1 MQKGKIVSA
10 IVLALVM
17 VASVYFVTT
26 AMRTDEPKYDID
38 QINKGEEWKQV
49 NNEIFI
55 SQGIYGKVN
64 MVLVTSK
71 GEAAVIDAGMN
82 KEEGLRVKEYI
93 DSNNLMV
100 SKVFVTH
107 NHADHVAN
115 LSMFKVSREN
125 TYYFDNTKDNQIIK
139 MGDRSFKILHTPGH
153 ANDSH
158 MSVELVEDNI
168 LVAGDVL
175 PTSLPP
181 LINYGGDGNT
191 LKKTLERI
199 KKNKYALII
208 PGHGDLFDA
217 KRTVEVQ
224 LEYLKKASELVKEAV
239 ESGKSLQDIR
249 KTIKLKDCVDGP
261 TGFGP
266 LAQTEHLNAINKLYY
281 EAKVEIK
288 GVKGGKN

>member
-1 MQKGKIVSA
+1 MRKGKIIA
-10 IVLALVM
+10 GIVLALVM

-26 AMRTDEPKYDID
+26 AMITDEPKYNID

-64 MVLVTSK
+64 MVLVVSK
-71 GEAAVIDAGMN
+71 GEAAVIDAGMD
-82 KEEGLRVKEYI
+82 KEEGVRVKEYI
-93 DSNNLMV
+93 DNNNLMV
-100 SKVFVTH
+100 SKMFVTH
-107 NHADHVAN
+107 NHPDHIAN

-125 TYYFDNTKDNQIIK
+125 TYYFDNTKENQIIK

-158 MSVELVEDNI
+158 MSIELVEDNI
-168 LVAGDVL
+168 LVAGDVV
-175 PTSLPP
+175 PTSVPP
-181 LINYGGDGNT
+181 LISYGGDSNT

-217 KRTVEVQ
+217 RRTVEVQ
-224 LEYLKKASELVKEAV
+224 LEYLKETRKLVKEAV
-239 ESGKSLQDIR
+239 ESGKSLQDVR
-249 KTIKLKDCVDGP
+249 KTIKLKDCVDGQ
-261 TGFGP
+261 TGFSA
-266 LAQTEHLNAINKLYY
+266 LAQAEHLNTISKLYY
-281 EAKVEIK
+281 EVKSELK
-288 GVKGGKN
+288 GVKDGKN